1 MLESVHIILL
11 IYNYNQYNVS
21 GDTVHHKHIHSGG
34 PPIDL
39 IRSESLSFNFSI
51 DLIVSTFYNVIIIII
66 PNLFLLL
73 TYILQFSLCPNKYYY
88 VKCICMNL
96 KLLLFLTLMDYS
108 PLSKRGQIMKFSC
121 L

>member
-1 MLESVHIILL
+1 MYQGTLFIMNTSTQEVPLL
-11 IYNYNQYNVS
+11 TLL
-21 GDTVHHKHIHSGG
+21 G
-34 PPIDL
+34 L
-39 IRSESLSFNFSI
+39 SLCLNKFII
-51 DLIVSTFYNVIIIII
+51 DLIVSAFYNVIIIII

-108 PLSKRGQIMKFSC
+108 P
-121 L
+121 